1 MSQENVEIV
10 RGILDSWARGDF
22 RAETQPFDP
31 ELSFETF
38 MPDAGGAVTANG
50 LREVQAFSRDWLA
63 QWRRYR
69 IIGEEFRDVGDK
81 VFVSVRQV
89 AAGGQSGVEV
99 ESPGF
104 AVWTLRGGSVVRLS
118 LHYDRAEALQAA
130 GLQK

>member
-1 MSQENVEIV
+1 
-10 RGILDSWARGDF
+10 
-22 RAETQPFDP
+22 
-31 ELSFETF
+31 
-38 MPDAGGAVTANG
+38 MPDAGGPVTANG

-63 QWRRYR
+63 QWRGYR
-69 IIGEEFRDVGDK
+69 IIGEEFRDIDDK